1 MSVCDDKIGLLNAFV
16 DNELDAANTVA
27 MEQHLKTCPACV
39 AAFAEIR
46 AVREAMHAPGVAYEA
61 PEPFRRRLNIALQA
75 EAAPPRRQ
83 AHRKPGFG
91 WAGWGLLGGG
101 GTLASA
107 GVALTLFMGVQTPA
121 KAFEDELVSD
131 HVRSMLA
138 DHLLDVPTSDRHTV
152 KPWFDGKVSFA
163 PMVVD
168 FAAQGYPLGAGP
180 AHGDDRLSATAARD
194 QCVRPAHGLGAGRR
208 GGRVQGRLQPGAL
221 VERRADL
228 LGRVRSRPQGAG
240 AVPRPLSAR
249 LEKLGRPK
257 RQGYGELNPGD
268 QDERMPHDAAPATA
282 AVPAAFP
289 DAGNDAVRACS
300 DLMESDRRSRLLF

>member
-168 FAAQGYPLGAGP
+168 FAAQGYPLAGGRLDWARGQRTATIVYRRRLHVINVVVLPTASVPAGAGDGSKDGYNLV
-180 AHGDDRLSATAARD
+180 HWSS
-194 QCVRPAHGLGAGRR
+194 
-208 GGRVQGRLQPGAL
+208 GGQTCW
-221 VERRADL
+221 
-228 LGRVRSRPQGAG
+228 
-240 AVPRPLSAR
+240 AV
-249 LEKLGRPK
+249 
-257 RQGYGELNPGD
+257 
-268 QDERMPHDAAPATA
+268 
-282 AVPAAFP
+282 
-289 DAGNDAVRACS
+289 S
-300 DLMESDRRSRLLF
+300 DLDRKELVQFRDLYLRALKS

>member
-152 KPWFDGKVSFA
+152 KPWFDGKLDFA
-163 PMVVD
+163 PPVVD
-168 FAAQGYPLGAGP
+168 LKEQGFPLVGGRLDYVDHRNVAALVYQRRKHFINVFVWPEESKAAKLPDVQTIQGYNLVSWSHDGM
-180 AHGDDRLSATAARD
+180 RFCAA
-194 QCVRPAHGLGAGRR
+194 
-208 GGRVQGRLQPGAL
+208 
-221 VERRADL
+221 
-228 LGRVRSRPQGAG
+228 
-240 AVPRPLSAR
+240 
-249 LEKLGRPK
+249 
-257 RQGYGELNPGD
+257 
-268 QDERMPHDAAPATA
+268 
-282 AVPAAFP
+282 
-289 DAGNDAVRACS
+289 S
-300 DLMESDRRSRLLF
+300 DLNIAEIRQFAGLLEQ